1 MSAARSIL
9 LVVLLALCSLAAAQ
23 PPGQP
28 VQLRPGLYAG
38 GQPDAAQLRELAGQ
52 GVTTVIDL
60 RGAGEARGYDEV
72 AAVRDLGLHYVALP
86 IEGEAAINAANARAL
101 QHALEASDGP
111 VLLHCA
117 SGNRVGAL
125 LALAAHQ
132 GGASEAAS
140 LAQGRAAGLR
150 SLEPVVRQ
158 RFRDGEL

>member
-1 MSAARSIL
+1 MSVSRSIL
-9 LVVLLALCSLAAAQ
+9 LAFLLALCSLAAAQ
-23 PPGQP
+23 PSARP
-28 VQLRPGLYAG
+28 VQLRPGLYVG
-38 GQPDAAQLRELAGQ
+38 GQPDAAQLRELAAQ

-72 AAVRDLGLHYVALP
+72 AAVRELGLQYVALP
-86 IEGEAAINAANARAL
+86 IEGAAGISAPHARAL
-101 QHALEASDGP
+101 QRALDASDGP

-132 GGASEAAS
+132 AGASEEAS

-158 RFRDGEL
+158 RLQEGER

>member
-1 MSAARSIL
+1 MSICRSLL
-9 LVVLLALCSLAAAQ
+9 LVLVLAFSCLAAAQ
-23 PPGQP
+23 PSVQS
-28 VQLRPGLYAG
+28 VQLRPGLYVG
-38 GQPDAAQLRELAGQ
+38 GQPDAAQLRELAAR

-60 RGAGEARGYDEV
+60 RGTEEARGYDEM
-72 AAVRDLGLHYVALP
+72 AAVRELGLHYVALP
-86 IEGEAAINAANARAL
+86 IDGAAAITAANARAL
-101 QHALEASDGP
+101 QHALDASEGP

-132 GGASEAAS
+132 AGASEEAS

-158 RFRDGEL
+158 QLHDGEP